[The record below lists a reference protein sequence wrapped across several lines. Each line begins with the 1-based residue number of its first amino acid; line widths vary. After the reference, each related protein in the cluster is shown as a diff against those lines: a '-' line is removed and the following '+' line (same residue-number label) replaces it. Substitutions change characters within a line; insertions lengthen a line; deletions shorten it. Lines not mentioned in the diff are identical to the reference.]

1 MCSLRSHVRSGL
13 GRNNGRTSFMV
24 PSCIQGQDRLENILA
39 VVAHFGRPGMLG
51 YCISLSTC
59 CCLTSLLTFYFSFVR
74 CLILKNCLYV
84 WVRDHRQHHKYSDTD
99 ADPHNANRGFFF
111 SHVGWLMSRK
121 HPKVLEY
128 GKKIDMSDLE
138 ADKYIMFQKE

>member
-1 MCSLRSHVRSGL
+1 MIH
-13 GRNNGRTSFMV
+13 
-24 PSCIQGQDRLENILA
+24 
-39 VVAHFGRPGMLG
+39 
-51 YCISLSTC
+51 LSV
-59 CCLTSLLTFYFSFVR
+59 FRFVQ
-74 CLILKNCLYV
+74 KNCLYV

-121 HPKVLEY
+121 HPKVKEY
-128 GKKIDMSDLE
+128 GQKMDMSDLE

>member
-1 MCSLRSHVRSGL
+1 MV
-13 GRNNGRTSFMV
+13 TSCLQ
-24 PSCIQGQDRLENILA
+24 SQDWIENLLA
-39 VVAHFGRPGMLG
+39 VAAHSCRPGN
-51 YCISLSTC
+51 SDDLSVQIGA
-59 CCLTSLLTFYFSFVR
+59 LSYMSFFFHSF
-74 CLILKNCLYV
+74 CMITKNCLYV

-121 HPKVLEY
+121 HPKVKEY